1 MGLARLLTAEGYS
14 AVKLVRSS
22 SGLLEVPC
30 CLPAVEAVVTDFSH
44 VNAYREELGDSP
56 FDGVLGSDILAAR
69 AAVLDYGALTLY
81 LQQGEQRR
89 PEGVTCSSL
98 RIS

>member
-1 MGLARLLTAEGYS
+1 MAVAAE
-14 AVKLVRSS
+14 AVSYVVMEDFWI
-22 SGLLEVPC
+22 GPC

-81 LQQGEQRR
+81 LQEGEQKG
-89 PEGVTCSSL
+89 EQKSAML
-98 RIS
+98 Q